1 MRIAI
6 VVNKFPV
13 LTETFI
19 VNQITSLIDGGHDVT
34 ILSLTK
40 GETENCH
47 EAIRQYHLLDKV
59 HYLIKEPKRKITRFT
74 FFIKYLLKN
83 SKRYKV
89 SKVIKALNI
98 FRYKTQAVSLHT
110 FYRNQWF
117 LGEDFD
123 VIHAHF
129 ASVGVFVTGL
139 RKDGFFP
146 KSKLAVSFHGS
157 DIIPQNIERY
167 KQNYKLLFE
176 KMNLITYNSEY
187 TLAVLEKTTTID
199 SRFKLLPVGLDVNKF
214 KTAETIVRK
223 EPFEILFC
231 GRLVNFKAP
240 DLAVEIVNELVKKG
254 HNIHLSI
261 VGEGPLQK
269 KLKDLIHN
277 YGLEQNISLLGAIS
291 QEQIVAHLRKTAVFL
306 LPGITEE
313 ETKRAENQGLVIQEA
328 QAMQVPVVVSDAGG
342 MKYGL
347 VDNVTGFVVKEK
359 DIHSFVKKLE
369 TLIQNEPLRMEMG
382 KKGRAFV
389 AEHFD
394 SKVLYHKL
402 LRYYNLLLDENF
414 TH

>member
-40 GETENCH
+40 GETRNSH
-47 EAIRQYHLLDKV
+47 DAIHHYNLLDKV
-59 HYLIKEPKRKITRFT
+59 RYLADEPKSKITRIT
-74 FFIKYLLKN
+74 FFIQYLLKN
-83 SKRYKV
+83 KKQYKV
-89 SKVIKALNI
+89 SKVLKALNV
-98 FRYKTQAVSLHT
+98 FRYKAQAISLHT

-129 ASVGVFVTGL
+129 ASVGVFITGL

-176 KMNLITYNSEY
+176 KMNLIIYNSEY
-187 TLAVLEKTTTID
+187 TLSILEKTTTID

-231 GRLVNFKAP
+231 GRLVDFKAP

-254 HNIHLSI
+254 HSVHLSI
-261 VGEGPLQK
+261 VGEGPLQEKLK
-269 KLKDLIHN
+269 KLIQD

-291 QEQIVAHLRKTAVFL
+291 QEEIVAHLGKTAVFL

-347 VDNVTGFVVKEK
+347 VNNVTGFVVKEK
-359 DIHSFVKKLE
+359 DIPSFVEKLE
-369 TLIQNEPLRMEMG
+369 TLIQDEPLRMDMG

-389 AEHFD
+389 KEYFD
-394 SKVLYHKL
+394 SKVLYQRL
-402 LRYYNLLLDENF
+402 LEYYNLLLNENF